1 LPQTTAERE
10 KMEKP
15 IETIEV
21 SDQLRYAIRYDD
33 WPLDYLKDYD
43 HEFFS
48 VFTIRKGDRLYPLEL
63 DNFGLNRRLRN
74 ALDWT
79 KRDDTE
85 AVLGKILTRAG
96 YTYKFVELQDYPSA
110 WHDLVIYWS
119 DEEIN
124 PEGYIDEL
132 SAWYKG
138 HVYRVALEQ
147 KETYVGRN
155 NTIERWEVID
165 EICQVI
171 FTKNYQF
178 TLDTCKELLGEPA
191 LAN

>member
-1 LPQTTAERE
+1 
-10 KMEKP
+10 MEKP

-21 SDQLRYAIRYDD
+21 SDQLRYAIRYDY

-48 VFTIRKGDRLYPLEL
+48 VFTIRTGDRLSPLEL
-63 DNFGLNRRLRN
+63 DNFGLNSRLRN
-74 ALDWT
+74 ALEWT

-85 AVLGKILTRAG
+85 AVLSKILTRAG
-96 YTYKFVELQDYPSA
+96 YNYKFVELQQYPSA
-110 WHDLVIYWS
+110 WHDLVVYWR
-119 DEEIN
+119 DKETIID
-124 PEGYIDEL
+124 GYIEEL
-132 SAWYKG
+132 SAWYNG
-138 HVYRVALEQ
+138 NVFTVALEQ

-155 NTIERWEVID
+155 NTIEQWEIID
-165 EICQVI
+165 AIGQVI

>member
-1 LPQTTAERE
+1 
-10 KMEKP
+10 MEQP

-21 SDQLRYAIRYDD
+21 SDQLRYAIRYDN
-33 WPLDYLKDYD
+33 WSLDYLKDYD

-48 VFTIRKGDRLYPLEL
+48 VFTIRKGDRQRDLEL
-63 DNFGLNRRLRN
+63 DNFGLNSRLRN

-85 AVLGKILTRAG
+85 QVLAKIFTRAG
-96 YTYKFVELQDYPSA
+96 YNYKFVELQGYPSA
-110 WHDLVIYWS
+110 WHDLVVYWS
-119 DEEIN
+119 DEVIN
-124 PEGYIDEL
+124 PEGYIEEL
-132 SAWYKG
+132 SAWYNG

-147 KETYVGRN
+147 KEIYIGRN

-171 FTKNYQF
+171 FTKNYEF